1 MSTRCMS
8 CEGQL
13 FVSEFDH
20 RTNPGEN
27 GRQCQESKSLF
38 VRWGW
43 FSGDLDKDS
52 VECRYVTILSK
63 VEFSKAITKS

>member
-27 GRQCQESKSLF
+27 GRQCQESKSLLCDGVGF
-38 VRWGW
+38 Q
-43 FSGDLDKDS
+43 GDLNKDS
-52 VECRYVTILSK
+52 VE
-63 VEFSKAITKS
+63 

>member
-20 RTNPGEN
+20 RTNPGKME
-27 GRQCQESKSLF
+27 ESKSLF

-52 VECRYVTILSK
+52 VE
-63 VEFSKAITKS
+63 